1 MPFSGILGHK
11 EIIANLRNMID
22 AGRLP
27 HALMF
32 SEKEG
37 CGALGLALAAI
48 EYLFGRKISPL
59 AHPDVHFVFPIN
71 VSSKV
76 GGEKRGDVEMFYPA
90 WRELIKENP
99 YFCERQ
105 MYKAFGID
113 NKLGTISVAE
123 ANSIMKKLSLSSYE
137 GGAKVMLIMFPERMN
152 IEAANKLLKSL
163 EEPGEG
169 TYYFLVTHNLEKIIP
184 TIISRCRIIEV
195 APLENGIL
203 KDELA
208 RRFSMSEEDAMFWA
222 RCSGG
227 SMGKAMA
234 LIGAD
239 MEQEE
244 SNSVFT
250 TILEKA
256 LNKDLAAL
264 IEIWEEVAS
273 YGKEQQKGVCIA
285 GSEVLRKIYMMSL
298 GMEGISYA
306 SAKERERLI
315 DLSGKIKKDFYRK
328 GYGYLGNALECIE
341 RNVNPKFIF
350 CDLCNRIFYN
360 I

>member
-1 MPFSGILGHK
+1 MPFSGILGHND
-11 EIIANLRNMID
+11 IIANLRSMID

-27 HALMF
+27 HAVMF

-48 EYLFGRKISPL
+48 EYLFGKKISPL
-59 AHPDVHFVFPIN
+59 THPDVHFVFPIN
-71 VSSKV
+71 TSSKI
-76 GGEKRGDVEMFYPA
+76 GSDKRGDVEQFYPA
-90 WRELIKENP
+90 WRELVKENP
-99 YFCERQ
+99 YFGEQQ

-123 ANSIMKKLSLSSYE
+123 ANAIIRKLSLSSYE

-152 IEAANKLLKSL
+152 IEAANKLLKNL

-169 TYYFLVTHNLEKIIP
+169 TWYFLITHNPEKIIP
-184 TIISRCRIIEV
+184 TITSRCRIIEV
-195 APLENGIL
+195 APLEPSIIKEEL
-203 KDELA
+203 K
-208 RRFSMSEEDAMFWA
+208 RKFPISEEEALFWA

-227 SMGKAMA
+227 SIGKAMA
-234 LIGAD
+234 LVASD
-239 MEQEE
+239 MEQEGNGPIFI
-244 SNSVFT
+244 S
-250 TILEKA
+250 ILEKA
-256 LNKDLAAL
+256 LEKDLAAL
-264 IEIWEEVAS
+264 MEIWEEIAS

-285 GSEVLRKIYMMSL
+285 GSEILRKIYMMSL
-298 GMEGISYA
+298 GMEEISYV
-306 SAKERERLI
+306 SARERERFRN
-315 DLSGKIKKDFYRK
+315 LSGRIKKDFYHK

>member
-1 MPFSGILGHK
+1 MPFPGILGHT
-11 EIIANLRNMID
+11 EIVDSLRNMID

-27 HALMF
+27 HAVMF

-37 CGALGLALAAI
+37 CGALSIALAAI
-48 EYLFGRKISPL
+48 EYLFGKKMSPI

-71 VSSKV
+71 TSSKI
-76 GGEKRGDVEMFYPA
+76 GGDKRGEVEQFYPA
-90 WRELIKENP
+90 WRELVKENP
-99 YFCERQ
+99 YFGEQQ

-123 ANSIMKKLSLSSYE
+123 ANSIIRKLSLSSYE

-169 TYYFLVTHNLEKIIP
+169 TYYFLVTHNPEKIIS
-184 TIISRCRIIEV
+184 TIISRCRIIEI
-195 APLENGIL
+195 PPIGSGIL
-203 KDELA
+203 SAELEK
-208 RRFSMSEEDAMFWA
+208 RFSISKEDAIFWA

-227 SMGKAMA
+227 SLGKAIS
-234 LIGAD
+234 LISAD
-239 MEQEE
+239 MELEE
-244 SNSVFT
+244 SNQVFVN
-250 TILEKA
+250 IIEKA
-256 LNKDLAAL
+256 LDKDLAAL

-273 YGKEQQKGVCIA
+273 YGKEQQKEICIA
-285 GSEVLRKIYMMSL
+285 GSEILRKIYMMSL
-298 GMEGISYA
+298 GMEEISYA
-306 SAKERERLI
+306 SAKEREKFKN
-315 DLSGKIKKDFYRK
+315 LSGRIKPDFYQK
-328 GYGYLGNALECIE
+328 GYGYLDNAMECIG